1 MFQFTLPLQF
11 TFIEIFHFEN
21 IDVLIKKKSKS
32 ANSKVEERRS
42 KVEMIKKKQL

>member
-21 IDVLIKKKSKS
+21 IDVLIKK
-32 ANSKVEERRS
+32 NLKVQIL
-42 KVEMIKKKQL
+42 KLKKEGQK